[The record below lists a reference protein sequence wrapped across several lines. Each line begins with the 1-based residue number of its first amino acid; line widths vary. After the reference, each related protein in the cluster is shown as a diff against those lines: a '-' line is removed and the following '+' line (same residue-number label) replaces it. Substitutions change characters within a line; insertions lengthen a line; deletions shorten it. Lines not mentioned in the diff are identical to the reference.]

1 MKKFLLLNQ
10 DGEPICDVE
19 YGKFAA
25 SILELGVGGNY
36 FVVHVVTMTDGK
48 SYSVAL
54 YRSAS
59 EAAKAVDKLNDFALH
74 VKQERRGFEMPQA
87 KEPVSPL
94 EIVDLL
100 T

>member
-1 MKKFLLLNQ
+1 MKKFVLISQ
-10 DGEPICDVE
+10 ATEPICDL
-19 YGKFAA
+19 KFGGYAA
-25 SILELGVGGNY
+25 SILELGMGGNY